1 MSDQAIEQSPQEL
14 SIEDRFATLLAEPVP
29 EEEEVAESE
38 EQPAPQDNEEEVE
51 TTEEEGTPEEEQA
64 ETEEETAELDL
75 VEVEVAGKKI
85 QVPEELV
92 EYSKSLQADYTRK
105 TTEVAEQRKQVE
117 QMQMQLQQQA
127 QIQQESLAE
136 YAQLTALDNQI
147 QAFNQVDWNALY
159 DSDPAEFVKLKEA
172 RRDLLD
178 NRQALA
184 NTIGTKQ
191 QQLAAQQRETYIKA
205 VEEGQKVLARE
216 IPNWNN
222 ELARN
227 LNTLAVD
234 KYGFTPEEVAQVID
248 PRVVKLL
255 HDAYRFQKQQSNRPV
270 AEKKVANLPKVSKP
284 GSPSAA
290 KSVATS
296 REAEARKA
304 LKKTG
309 SVDASQ
315 AVFLARYSK

>member
-29 EEEEVAESE
+29 EEEVAESE

-75 VEVEVAGKKI
+75 VEVEVDGESYR
-85 QVPEELV
+85 VPEAL
-92 EYSKSLQADYTRK
+92 KDKIMLQADYTRK
-105 TTEVAEQRKQVE
+105 TQEVAEQRKQVE

-159 DSDPAEFVKLKEA
+159 DSDPAEFVKLKET

-309 SVDASQ
+309 SVDAAQ
-315 AVFLARYSK
+315 AVFFARYSK